1 MKYHRTKAA
10 PNLQTMDTLVEEM
23 GIMIDIEALEIEAN
37 KKDAN
42 NKRLLEEALSHNAL
56 LIKEKEDLQK
66 LINDLKKKTQD
77 YQTLESKLA
86 FQKEATQICFGELKK
101 LSSYYS
107 NQSWQINESVRVCNN
122 FLRFQK

>member
-86 FQKEATQICFGELKK
+86 FQKEATQICSGELKK
-101 LSSYYS
+101 LSSYNS
-107 NQSWQINESVRVCNN
+107 IQNWQISESVRVCNN

>member
-86 FQKEATQICFGELKK
+86 FQKEATQICFGELKG

-107 NQSWQINESVRVCNN
+107 NQNWQINESVRVCNN